1 MRVPGPP
8 RVTILPDD
16 RAVGAAVAGR
26 IAAALA
32 ANRAIVLGLPTGR
45 TPIPTYDA
53 LAALAHDGRA
63 DLSRAK
69 TFNLDE
75 FLGLPPDHRSS
86 FRTFM
91 QVQLFSRVNLAPA
104 NIHLLNGN
112 APDPEAECARYE
124 RAIAAAGGI
133 DLQLL
138 GLGTNGHIGF
148 NEPAEALAPRT
159 HRVRLRP
166 ETRRANAPLFNGDD
180 ASVPA
185 EALSVGMATILQS
198 REIVLL
204 ATGRTKAKCV
214 AAALRGPI
222 TPHLPASF
230 LQLHPNVDVMLD
242 EAAAAELSR

>member
-16 RAVGAAVAGR
+16 RAVGNAVAECV
-26 IAAALA
+26 AAALA
-32 ANRAIVLGLPTGR
+32 ANPQIVLGLPTGR

-53 LAALAHDGRA
+53 LALLAAQGRA
-63 DLSRAK
+63 DFSRAT

-75 FLGLPPDHRSS
+75 FLGLPAEHRSS

-91 QVQLFSRVNLAPA
+91 HVQLFSRVNLAPDR
-104 NIHLLNGN
+104 IHLLNGN
-112 APDPEAECARYE
+112 APDPDEECARYE
-124 RAIAAAGGI
+124 RAIADAGGI

-148 NEPAEALAPRT
+148 NEPAAALEPRT
-159 HRVRLRP
+159 HRVRLAP
-166 ETRRANAPLFNGDD
+166 ETRRANAPLFNGD
-180 ASVPA
+180 AAAVPA
-185 EALSVGMATILQS
+185 EALSVGMATILQA
-198 REIVLL
+198 RAIVLL
-204 ATGRTKAKCV
+204 ATGRTKARCV

-222 TPHLPASF
+222 TPSLPASF

-242 EAAAAELSR
+242 EAAAEDLPR